1 MNMNSLSDEEL
12 WNLILKD
19 DYRAFTLLFQRHWL
33 RVYNTATNHFKDPE
47 ACEEIV
53 QDLFLNIWN
62 RRQHLT
68 IRCFDSYLKA
78 AARYQVYTYLKRIKP
93 LHLEYQEF
101 YSETTGHYE
110 LNRGLENILY
120 LEMENELNE
129 QLKLLPERCQ
139 EIFLLSRKEYLA
151 NCDIAERLG
160 ISKRSVENQIALALK
175 HLRSHLKH
183 LVIFLLIA
191 TY

>member
-1 MNMNSLSDEEL
+1 MNRNSLSDEEL

-19 DYRAFTLLFQRHWL
+19 DYRAFAVLFQRHWL
-33 RVYNTATNHFKDPE
+33 RIYKTALNHYNDAE

-62 RRQHLT
+62 RRKYLT

-78 AARYQVYTYLKRIKP
+78 AARYQVYTYIKRIKP
-93 LHLEYQEF
+93 LRLEYQET
-101 YSETTGHYE
+101 YSETSGHYE
-110 LNRGLENILY
+110 LNRGLENMLY
-120 LEMENELNE
+120 LEMEDELHE

-151 NCDIAERLG
+151 NCDIADKLG

-175 HLRSHLKH
+175 HLRSYLKH
-183 LVIFLLIA
+183 LAIILLISI
-191 TY
+191 